1 MNAAIALAARESADT
16 PGNSRAGGGSDGV
29 PKKAIRDGRRVG
41 HVAGRAGGCILSA
54 AAAQP
59 IGAPAALEGRL
70 QGSTCPWLTPFALTS
85 APQQPRGLALHPR
98 FPRCAVNILR
108 KRAHPSSA
116 PGGYKRKNR
125 SKKFLRTQ
133 TAEVGLVAIGSKLR
147 SLRDR
152 QPGLGR
158 INRDRVFDG

>member
-59 IGAPAALEGRL
+59 IGAPVALEGRL
-70 QGSTCPWLTPFALTS
+70 QGSTSPWVRSIAFRTS
-85 APQQPRGLALHPR
+85 FSVGGS
-98 FPRCAVNILR
+98 CR
-108 KRAHPSSA
+108 KRRVCPIANGEFVRAAGS
-116 PGGYKRKNR
+116 PGFR
-125 SKKFLRTQ
+125 
-133 TAEVGLVAIGSKLR
+133 
-147 SLRDR
+147 
-152 QPGLGR
+152 
-158 INRDRVFDG
+158 